1 MGALTEDLAAVL
13 HRVNERKLPVIA
25 KAKTNTRVHD
35 GSHITFFDGT
45 RVSKTSLPAEHK
57 RFGIRIPGTDYVLDA
72 LDLHRPLMQDAISSG
87 DFSAVKGHGLASF
100 ANYVGVLQST
110 LLYTPGI
117 AFCNTHTCM
126 QVVLERMSTQ
136 HHCTMKC

>member
-1 MGALTEDLAAVL
+1 MKLHTRDNLGALTEDLAAVL

-45 RVSKTSLPAEHK
+45 RVSMSSLLAEHK
-57 RFGIRIPGTDYVLDA
+57 RFSIRIPGTDYVLDA
-72 LDLHRPLMQDAISSG
+72 HDLHRPQMQVAISSG
-87 DFSAVKGHGLASF
+87 NVSAVKDRGLASF

-110 LLYTPGI
+110 LLYSPGI
-117 AFCNTHTCM
+117 A
-126 QVVLERMSTQ
+126 VLQYSHLLCRG
-136 HHCTMKC
+136 CWKG